1 MMATCAAD
9 WKITAPTPEIYMRT
23 VKEHDE
29 RSGKSATAVTQSTA
43 ERRLNSHVFKPV
55 GIKSAPNDKHM
66 GYALTIRTTHTSQEK
81 ERKEQVQHC
90 REPQRP
96 ERREHKAV
104 RNVAAN
110 GAIANTKHEM
120 EEGTMTKTQYA
131 TARGELFKHRWSGGR
146 KRAPVLVLTLLE
158 KGYRVDPEEI
168 MTSETIST
176 VHADADQK

>member
-1 MMATCAAD
+1 MATCAAD

-29 RSGKSATAVTQSTA
+29 RSGMSATAVTQSTA

-55 GIKSAPNDKHM
+55 GIKSATNDKHM

-90 REPQRP
+90 REQQRP
-96 ERREHKAV
+96 ERRVYTRQYAMWQQT
-104 RNVAAN
+104 
-110 GAIANTKHEM
+110 GQLQTLSTKWKT
-120 EEGTMTKTQYA
+120 GTMTKTQYA
-131 TARGELFKHRWSGGR
+131 TARGELFKHIWSGGR